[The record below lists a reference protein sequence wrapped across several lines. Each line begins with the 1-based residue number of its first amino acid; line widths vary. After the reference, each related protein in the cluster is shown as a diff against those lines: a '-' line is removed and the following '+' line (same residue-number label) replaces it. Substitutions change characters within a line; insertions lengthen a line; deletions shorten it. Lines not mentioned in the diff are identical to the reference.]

1 MNVFSYFV
9 FTGGRI
15 LRFPSYC
22 TTVITPS
29 FTGVKILVDL
39 NPHNSC
45 VVRAGV
51 LRLKHM
57 LHCPTRSLDVASATL
72 DQF

>member
-1 MNVFSYFV
+1 MSLAILYLLGVEFSV
-9 FTGGRI
+9 
-15 LRFPSYC
+15 FPSYC

>member
-1 MNVFSYFV
+1 MSLAVLYLLGVEFYV
-9 FTGGRI
+9 
-15 LRFPSYC
+15 FPSYC